1 MGSLKSNIGH
11 TQAAAGVA
19 GIIKVVEA
27 MRHGVLPRTL
37 HVDEPSPQVDWSAG
51 DVELLTEAR
60 AWPELE
66 RPRRAGV
73 SSFGISG
80 TNVHVIVE
88 HDPSLAEA
96 DSAASVSAG
105 QFSHPVP
112 WVVSAK
118 SADALVVQAER
129 LLAQVQEQDALSPVD
144 VGFSLAAGR
153 AVHEHRAVIVGRDRD
168 ELVQGLSTLA
178 AGSNAL
184 SGRRAAGKTAF
195 VFTGQGAQRLGM
207 GRGLYEA
214 FAVFAAAFDAV
225 VAAVD
230 EHLDGVSL
238 REVVWGDDAEV
249 LNRTEFAQPALFA
262 VEVALFRL
270 VESWGVRPDY
280 LAGHSIGELAA
291 AHVGG
296 VFSLGDAARL
306 VVARGRLMQALPAG
320 GAMAAVQA
328 TEAEVLPLLGDDV
341 SVAAVN
347 GPASV
352 VVSGAERSVSAVVEH
367 FTAEGRKTNRLK
379 VSHAFH
385 SPLMEPM
392 LDDFRAVAESLSF
405 GEPVI
410 PVVSTVTG
418 EPAVGWDSA
427 LYWVGQVREAVRFA
441 DAVGT
446 LEAAGVSRF
455 LELGPD
461 GVLSAMVQQ
470 SATTDLGTDG
480 GVVAVA
486 ATRRDRDEAETLLSA
501 LGRLHTTGVS
511 VDWAAFFEGTG
522 ARRVDLPTYPFQ
534 RQRYWVDSL
543 QYWASPWAGAG
554 VGGGGAAGVDGIGHL
569 LLGAVV
575 EAPDAEGPLLT
586 GQLSLNTHP
595 WIADHRAFG
604 SVLLPGT
611 AFVELALQ
619 AGDHVGLGSLA
630 ELALQAPLVLPEQGT
645 VVLRV
650 AVGAIRA
657 DGSRSVRIHSR
668 VKGADDAPWNLHA
681 EGLLTAEVPVPAQ
694 DLTEWPP
701 AAAESVPVEGVYERL
716 LSRGLDYGPLFQG
729 LKTAWRRGE
738 ELFAEVELPE
748 DAHEDTER
756 VGIHPALLDSA
767 LHVSLIGQDSG
778 DEDTEGGT
786 LVPFAWNSVSLQ
798 ATGATALRV
807 HVVPTGPDSREVTV
821 ADNSGNTVLSVGSLV
836 AREISAE
843 QLAPASGRGPADLP
857 YAVRWVPGPTVDAL
871 PFGPEWAV
879 VGSQLPDL
887 GLDVVRHDDLP
898 TLLAA
903 VEAGADVPATLV
915 LPVAAADASDGVPAE
930 VRRVTSEVLEVV
942 QTLLSDDRFTS
953 TRLAVVTRGAAGP
966 DASADAGSVVAAAV
980 WGLVRAA
987 QSENPDRFVLVD
999 VDGSAGPSGSVGVL
1013 GGVLAGGEGEVVLR
1027 SGVAWVPRLAR
1038 AAVSVPGEGAVAFA
1052 EGGTVLV
1059 TGGTGG
1065 LGALVAR
1072 HLVVEYGVRHLL
1084 LTSRRGAGA
1093 PGASELRA
1101 ELAGL
1106 GAEVEVVACDVADR
1120 EAVAALVAGVD
1131 PEHPLTGVVHSAGVL
1146 DDGVVGA
1153 LSVERFAGVLG
1164 PKADAA
1170 WYLHELTC
1178 GLGLSVFVL
1187 FSSVA
1192 GTLGGAGQANYA
1204 AANVFLDAL
1213 AVHRRGLG
1221 LPAVSMAWGLWDT
1234 GMGGDLDEVTA
1245 RRLARQGFPPLSTEA
1260 GLALF
1265 DQALNSATA
1274 QAVLLRLDLAALS
1287 AQAASGS
1294 GVLPMLRDLVRVP
1307 VRRVA
1312 RNSGGEAGFGARLS
1326 AVSAEERLRVVLEV
1340 VRGQVAEV
1348 LGHASADAVEPDRA
1362 FSELGFDSLAAV
1374 ELRNRLGEVC
1384 GLSLPATLVFDHP
1397 TSESVAG
1404 FLVAELTG
1412 AVEGA
1417 VVVPDRSVVDD
1428 DPIAIVS
1435 MACRYPG
1442 GVASPEDLWRLV
1454 ADGVDGISEFP
1465 VDRGWDT
1472 DALFDPTGE
1481 RESTTYIREGGFLHD
1496 AAGFDPGF
1504 FGISPNEALYM
1515 DPQQR
1520 LLLETAWEVFERAGI
1535 DPGTLRGSSTGVFAG
1550 MMYHDY
1556 ADNNNTG
1563 SIASGRLSYVF
1574 GLEGPSVTVDT
1585 ACSSS
1590 LVALHWAIQA
1600 LRSGECSTAL
1610 VGGVAVMAT
1619 PDVFVEFSRQRGL
1632 SRDARAKSFAAG
1644 ADGTVWGEGV
1654 GMLLVE
1660 RLSDA
1665 RRLGHPV
1672 LAVVRGSAVNQD
1684 GASNGLTAP
1693 NGPSQRRVI
1702 RQALASAGLSAA
1714 DVDLVEA
1721 HGTGTTL
1728 GDPIEAQA
1736 LLATYG
1742 QDRVEG
1748 RPLWLGSLKSNI
1760 GHTQAAA
1767 GVAGIIKVVEA
1778 MRHGVLPKTLHVDE
1792 PSPQVDWS
1800 AGEVEL
1806 LTEARAWPELERPRR
1821 AGVSS
1826 FGISGTNAHVIIEHV
1841 AAAEPEP
1848 AAQPETVAPGSA
1860 VSGSGVVPWVVSAK
1874 SADALV
1880 VQAERLLAQVREQ
1893 DALSPVDVGFSLA
1906 AGRAVHDHRAV
1917 VVGRDRDQL
1926 VQGLSTLAAGSNAL
1940 SGRRIAGRTAF
1951 VFTGQGAQRLGMGRG
1966 LYEAF
1971 GVFAA
1976 AFDAVVAAVDEHLD
1990 GVSLRD
1996 VMWGDDPD
2004 TLNRTEFA
2012 QPALFAVEVAL
2023 FRLVESWGVRPDYLA
2038 GHSIGELA
2046 AAHVAGVFSLGDAA
2060 RLVVARGRLMQALPA
2075 GGAMAAVQATEAEVL
2090 PLLGDDVS
2098 VAAVNG
2104 PTSVVVSGAERS
2116 VSALVEHFTA
2126 EGRKTNRLKVSHA
2139 FHSPLMEPML
2149 DDFRA
2154 VAESL
2159 TFGEPVIPVVSTVT
2173 GEPAVGWDSA
2183 PYWVGQVREAVRFA
2197 DAVHTLET
2205 AGVSRFLE
2213 LGPDGV
2219 LSAMVQQSATD
2230 PAPDAAVVAVA
2241 ATRRD
2246 RDEAETLLSALGRLY
2261 TTGVSVDWTAF
2272 FEGTGARRVDLPTYP
2287 FQRQHYWVE
2296 AGRRDGDLG
2305 AAGLESAEHPLLNA
2319 VLTAPEGDS
2328 FVLTGSLSLAT
2339 QPWLADHAV
2348 GGTVLFPGTGFIELA
2363 IRAGDEAGCST
2374 VQELTIAAP
2383 LVLPERGAVSLQ
2395 VTVGGPDDSGARSLG
2410 VWSRP
2415 QHAEAD
2421 TPWTRHATGLL
2432 TEAAS
2437 VAEFELGNWPPAGSE
2452 PVQVDD
2458 LYDSLA
2464 ASGLEYG
2471 PVFQGL
2477 RAAWR
2482 SGDAVYAEI
2491 EVPEEHLADADRFG
2505 LHPALLDACLHAVG
2519 LRDADE
2525 VEHSAAR
2532 LPFSWDGVALHAAG
2546 AGTLRVRITP
2556 AGSDGVALAVADA
2569 TGSPVAS
2576 VDTLVLREVSAAQL
2590 SAAGAKAHHDDLFQ
2604 PGWVALTPPQVSAPP
2619 HWAEWDTLLDD
2630 RPVPEIVVLRCPPGD
2645 DADAVHA
2652 AVRRTLG
2659 VLQTWLAD
2667 ERYEGARLLVATD
2680 GAVAVEGSAVTD
2692 LAGAAVWGLVRAA
2705 QSENPG
2711 RFLLA
2716 DLPGS
2721 ELTEVPAL
2729 VATDE
2734 PQLAVRDGRILAAR
2748 LLRVPFTEGTAP
2760 RARFDAG
2767 GTVLVTG
2774 ATGTLG
2780 SLVARHLVTEYGVR
2794 RLLLTSRRGLQAPGA
2809 TELVAELTAQG
2820 AHTDVV
2826 ACDVTDRDALA
2837 EVFSSVPAEH
2847 PLTGVVHLAGML
2859 DDGVITALTPE
2870 RVEAV
2875 LRPKVDAVLHLRDL
2889 VVERGTDL
2897 TSFVLFSSAAGT
2909 FGTPGQGNYAA
2920 ANAFLDAFAT
2930 QRHGAG
2936 LPAQSLAWG
2945 LWEDEA
2951 GMAGELGDSAAQRMN
2966 RTGVEALTNEQGM
2979 ALFDASGTVDAA
2991 VLVPVRL
2998 DLSPSPDTETPAML
3012 RALVRR
3018 SARRTAQGGGSA
3030 AATAA
3035 LRKRLADARE
3045 EERYAILLDLVRTH
3059 AADVLGHADTSAI
3072 EPDRAFK
3079 ELGFDSLSAVEFRN
3093 AVNAA
3098 TGLRLPPTLVF
3109 DYPSADVLA
3118 EHIGTEFAPAGDE
3131 TDQDQQIRNVLQTIP
3146 LSRLRDAG
3154 LMDALL
3160 ELGGVLDRGSSHPSE
3175 DDPDGQPSID
3185 ELDAE
3190 ALISMALEGQEF
3202 DDATTRGTGE
3212 L

>member
-1 MGSLKSNIGH
+1 M
-11 TQAAAGVA
+11 
-19 GIIKVVEA
+19 
-27 MRHGVLPRTL
+27 
-37 HVDEPSPQVDWSAG
+37 
-51 DVELLTEAR
+51 
-60 AWPELE
+60 
-66 RPRRAGV
+66 
-73 SSFGISG
+73 
-80 TNVHVIVE
+80 
-88 HDPSLAEA
+88 
-96 DSAASVSAG
+96 
-105 QFSHPVP
+105 
-112 WVVSAK
+112 
-118 SADALVVQAER
+118 
-129 LLAQVQEQDALSPVD
+129 
-144 VGFSLAAGR
+144 
-153 AVHEHRAVIVGRDRD
+153 
-168 ELVQGLSTLA
+168 
-178 AGSNAL
+178 
-184 SGRRAAGKTAF
+184 
-195 VFTGQGAQRLGM
+195 
-207 GRGLYEA
+207 
-214 FAVFAAAFDAV
+214 
-225 VAAVD
+225 
-230 EHLDGVSL
+230 
-238 REVVWGDDAEV
+238 
-249 LNRTEFAQPALFA
+249 
-262 VEVALFRL
+262 
-270 VESWGVRPDY
+270 
-280 LAGHSIGELAA
+280 AA
-291 AHVGG
+291 AHVAG
-296 VFSLGDAARL
+296 VLTLGDAARL

-347 GPASV
+347 GPTSV
-352 VVSGAERSVSAVVEH
+352 VVSGAESAVSAVVEH
-367 FTAEGRKTNRLK
+367 FTALGRKTNRLK

-392 LDDFRAVAESLSF
+392 LDDFRAVAESLTF
-405 GEPVI
+405 GEPGI

-427 LYWVGQVREAVRFA
+427 AYWVGQVREAVRFA

-470 SATTDLGTDG
+470 SVTTDPAPGADAG
-480 GVVAVA
+480 AAVVAVA

-501 LGRLHTTGVS
+501 LGRLHSTGVS

-729 LKTAWRRGE
+729 LKAAWRRGE

-942 QTLLSDDRFTS
+942 QTLLSDDRFTR

-966 DASADAGSVVAAAV
+966 DASADPGSVVAGAV

-987 QSENPDRFVLVD
+987 QSEHPDRFVLVD

-1072 HLVVEYGVRHLL
+1072 HLVVEYGVRRLL

-1093 PGASELRA
+1093 PGALELRA

-1146 DDGVVGA
+1146 DDGVVGS

-1178 GLGLSVFVL
+1178 DLGLSAFVL

-1274 QAVLLRLDLAALS
+1274 QTVLLRLDLAALS

-1307 VRRVA
+1307 ARRVA

-1348 LGHASADAVEPDRA
+1348 LGHASSDAVEPDRA

-1397 TSESVAG
+1397 TSQAVAG

-1417 VVVPDRSVVDD
+1417 VVVADRLVVDD

-1442 GVASPEDLWRLV
+1442 GVTSPEDLWRMV
-1454 ADGVDGISEFP
+1454 ADGVDGISDFP

-1472 DALFDPTGE
+1472 DSLYDPTGE

-1600 LRSGECSTAL
+1600 LRSGECSMAL
-1610 VGGVAVMAT
+1610 AGGVAVMSA

-1654 GMLLVE
+1654 GLLLVE

-1800 AGEVEL
+1800 AGDVEL

-1841 AAAEPEP
+1841 APTAAEPET
-1848 AAQPETVAPGSA
+1848 AAPEP
-1860 VSGSGVVPWVVSAK
+1860 GVVPWVVSAK
-1874 SADALV
+1874 TADALV
-1880 VQAERLLAQVREQ
+1880 VQAERLLAHVQEQ
-1893 DALSPVDVGFSLA
+1893 DGLSPVDVGFSLA
-1906 AGRAVHDHRAV
+1906 AGRALHDHRAV
-1917 VVGRDRDQL
+1917 VVGRDRDEL
-1926 VQGLSTLAAGSNAL
+1926 VKGLAALAAGRGPV
-1940 SGRRIAGRTAF
+1940 SGRRSAGRTAF

-1966 LYEAF
+1966 LHEAF
-1971 GVFAA
+1971 GVFAE
-1976 AFDAVVAAVDEHLD
+1976 AFDTVVAAVDEHLE
-1990 GVSLRD
+1990 GASLRD
-1996 VMWGDDPD
+1996 VMWGDDPE

-2090 PLLGDDVS
+2090 PLLTDDVS
-2098 VAAVNG
+2098 VAAFNG
-2104 PTSVVVSGAERS
+2104 PTSVVVSGAES
-2116 VSALVEHFTA
+2116 AVSALVEHFAA

-2154 VAESL
+2154 VAEGL
-2159 TFGEPVIPVVSTVT
+2159 DYRAPVLPVVSTVT

-2183 PYWVGQVREAVRFA
+2183 AYWVGQVREAVRFA
-2197 DAVHTLET
+2197 DAVGTLEA

-2219 LSAMVQQSATD
+2219 LSAMVQQSVTD
-2230 PAPDAAVVAVA
+2230 TDGAGVAVA

-2246 RDEAETLLSALGRLY
+2246 RDEAETLLSALGRLH
-2261 TTGVSVDWTAF
+2261 TTGVSVDWAAF

-2415 QHAEAD
+2415 QHADAD

-2437 VAEFELGNWPPAGSE
+2437 VAEFELGDWPPAGSE

-2482 SGDAVYAEI
+2482 SDDAVYAEI

-2556 AGSDGVALAVADA
+2556 AGSDGVALVVADA

-2645 DADAVHA
+2645 DAEAVHA

-2667 ERYEGARLLVATD
+2667 EKYEGARLLVATD

-2820 AHTDVV
+2820 AHTDLV

-2930 QRHGAG
+2930 QRHAAG

-3131 TDQDQQIRNVLQTIP
+3131 TDQDQQIRDVLQTIP

>member
-1 MGSLKSNIGH
+1 
-11 TQAAAGVA
+11 
-19 GIIKVVEA
+19 
-27 MRHGVLPRTL
+27 
-37 HVDEPSPQVDWSAG
+37 
-51 DVELLTEAR
+51 
-60 AWPELE
+60 
-66 RPRRAGV
+66 
-73 SSFGISG
+73 
-80 TNVHVIVE
+80 
-88 HDPSLAEA
+88 
-96 DSAASVSAG
+96 
-105 QFSHPVP
+105 
-112 WVVSAK
+112 
-118 SADALVVQAER
+118 
-129 LLAQVQEQDALSPVD
+129 
-144 VGFSLAAGR
+144 
-153 AVHEHRAVIVGRDRD
+153 
-168 ELVQGLSTLA
+168 
-178 AGSNAL
+178 
-184 SGRRAAGKTAF
+184 
-195 VFTGQGAQRLGM
+195 
-207 GRGLYEA
+207 
-214 FAVFAAAFDAV
+214 
-225 VAAVD
+225 
-230 EHLDGVSL
+230 
-238 REVVWGDDAEV
+238 
-249 LNRTEFAQPALFA
+249 
-262 VEVALFRL
+262 
-270 VESWGVRPDY
+270 
-280 LAGHSIGELAA
+280 
-291 AHVGG
+291 
-296 VFSLGDAARL
+296 
-306 VVARGRLMQALPAG
+306 
-320 GAMAAVQA
+320 
-328 TEAEVLPLLGDDV
+328 
-341 SVAAVN
+341 
-347 GPASV
+347 
-352 VVSGAERSVSAVVEH
+352 
-367 FTAEGRKTNRLK
+367 
-379 VSHAFH
+379 
-385 SPLMEPM
+385 
-392 LDDFRAVAESLSF
+392 
-405 GEPVI
+405 
-410 PVVSTVTG
+410 
-418 EPAVGWDSA
+418 
-427 LYWVGQVREAVRFA
+427 
-441 DAVGT
+441 
-446 LEAAGVSRF
+446 
-455 LELGPD
+455 
-461 GVLSAMVQQ
+461 
-470 SATTDLGTDG
+470 
-480 GVVAVA
+480 
-486 ATRRDRDEAETLLSA
+486 
-501 LGRLHTTGVS
+501 
-511 VDWAAFFEGTG
+511 
-522 ARRVDLPTYPFQ
+522 
-534 RQRYWVDSL
+534 
-543 QYWASPWAGAG
+543 
-554 VGGGGAAGVDGIGHL
+554 
-569 LLGAVV
+569 
-575 EAPDAEGPLLT
+575 
-586 GQLSLNTHP
+586 
-595 WIADHRAFG
+595 
-604 SVLLPGT
+604 
-611 AFVELALQ
+611 
-619 AGDHVGLGSLA
+619 
-630 ELALQAPLVLPEQGT
+630 
-645 VVLRV
+645 
-650 AVGAIRA
+650 
-657 DGSRSVRIHSR
+657 
-668 VKGADDAPWNLHA
+668 
-681 EGLLTAEVPVPAQ
+681 
-694 DLTEWPP
+694 
-701 AAAESVPVEGVYERL
+701 
-716 LSRGLDYGPLFQG
+716 
-729 LKTAWRRGE
+729 
-738 ELFAEVELPE
+738 
-748 DAHEDTER
+748 
-756 VGIHPALLDSA
+756 
-767 LHVSLIGQDSG
+767 
-778 DEDTEGGT
+778 
-786 LVPFAWNSVSLQ
+786 
-798 ATGATALRV
+798 
-807 HVVPTGPDSREVTV
+807 
-821 ADNSGNTVLSVGSLV
+821 
-836 AREISAE
+836 
-843 QLAPASGRGPADLP
+843 
-857 YAVRWVPGPTVDAL
+857 
-871 PFGPEWAV
+871 
-879 VGSQLPDL
+879 
-887 GLDVVRHDDLP
+887 
-898 TLLAA
+898 
-903 VEAGADVPATLV
+903 
-915 LPVAAADASDGVPAE
+915 
-930 VRRVTSEVLEVV
+930 
-942 QTLLSDDRFTS
+942 
-953 TRLAVVTRGAAGP
+953 
-966 DASADAGSVVAAAV
+966 
-980 WGLVRAA
+980 
-987 QSENPDRFVLVD
+987 
-999 VDGSAGPSGSVGVL
+999 
-1013 GGVLAGGEGEVVLR
+1013 
-1027 SGVAWVPRLAR
+1027 
-1038 AAVSVPGEGAVAFA
+1038 
-1052 EGGTVLV
+1052 
-1059 TGGTGG
+1059 
-1065 LGALVAR
+1065 
-1072 HLVVEYGVRHLL
+1072 
-1084 LTSRRGAGA
+1084 
-1093 PGASELRA
+1093 
-1101 ELAGL
+1101 
-1106 GAEVEVVACDVADR
+1106 
-1120 EAVAALVAGVD
+1120 
-1131 PEHPLTGVVHSAGVL
+1131 
-1146 DDGVVGA
+1146 
-1153 LSVERFAGVLG
+1153 
-1164 PKADAA
+1164 
-1170 WYLHELTC
+1170 
-1178 GLGLSVFVL
+1178 
-1187 FSSVA
+1187 
-1192 GTLGGAGQANYA
+1192 
-1204 AANVFLDAL
+1204 
-1213 AVHRRGLG
+1213 
-1221 LPAVSMAWGLWDT
+1221 
-1234 GMGGDLDEVTA
+1234 
-1245 RRLARQGFPPLSTEA
+1245 
-1260 GLALF
+1260 
-1265 DQALNSATA
+1265 
-1274 QAVLLRLDLAALS
+1274 
-1287 AQAASGS
+1287 
-1294 GVLPMLRDLVRVP
+1294 
-1307 VRRVA
+1307 
-1312 RNSGGEAGFGARLS
+1312 
-1326 AVSAEERLRVVLEV
+1326 
-1340 VRGQVAEV
+1340 
-1348 LGHASADAVEPDRA
+1348 
-1362 FSELGFDSLAAV
+1362 
-1374 ELRNRLGEVC
+1374 
-1384 GLSLPATLVFDHP
+1384 
-1397 TSESVAG
+1397 
-1404 FLVAELTG
+1404 
-1412 AVEGA
+1412 
-1417 VVVPDRSVVDD
+1417 
-1428 DPIAIVS
+1428 
-1435 MACRYPG
+1435 
-1442 GVASPEDLWRLV
+1442 
-1454 ADGVDGISEFP
+1454 
-1465 VDRGWDT
+1465 
-1472 DALFDPTGE
+1472 
-1481 RESTTYIREGGFLHD
+1481 
-1496 AAGFDPGF
+1496 
-1504 FGISPNEALYM
+1504 
-1515 DPQQR
+1515 
-1520 LLLETAWEVFERAGI
+1520 
-1535 DPGTLRGSSTGVFAG
+1535 
-1550 MMYHDY
+1550 
-1556 ADNNNTG
+1556 
-1563 SIASGRLSYVF
+1563 
-1574 GLEGPSVTVDT
+1574 
-1585 ACSSS
+1585 
-1590 LVALHWAIQA
+1590 
-1600 LRSGECSTAL
+1600 
-1610 VGGVAVMAT
+1610 
-1619 PDVFVEFSRQRGL
+1619 
-1632 SRDARAKSFAAG
+1632 
-1644 ADGTVWGEGV
+1644 
-1654 GMLLVE
+1654 
-1660 RLSDA
+1660 
-1665 RRLGHPV
+1665 
-1672 LAVVRGSAVNQD
+1672 
-1684 GASNGLTAP
+1684 
-1693 NGPSQRRVI
+1693 
-1702 RQALASAGLSAA
+1702 
-1714 DVDLVEA
+1714 
-1721 HGTGTTL
+1721 
-1728 GDPIEAQA
+1728 
-1736 LLATYG
+1736 
-1742 QDRVEG
+1742 
-1748 RPLWLGSLKSNI
+1748 
-1760 GHTQAAA
+1760 
-1767 GVAGIIKVVEA
+1767 
-1778 MRHGVLPKTLHVDE
+1778 
-1792 PSPQVDWS
+1792 
-1800 AGEVEL
+1800 
-1806 LTEARAWPELERPRR
+1806 
-1821 AGVSS
+1821 
-1826 FGISGTNAHVIIEHV
+1826 
-1841 AAAEPEP
+1841 
-1848 AAQPETVAPGSA
+1848 
-1860 VSGSGVVPWVVSAK
+1860 
-1874 SADALV
+1874 
-1880 VQAERLLAQVREQ
+1880 
-1893 DALSPVDVGFSLA
+1893 
-1906 AGRAVHDHRAV
+1906 
-1917 VVGRDRDQL
+1917 
-1926 VQGLSTLAAGSNAL
+1926 
-1940 SGRRIAGRTAF
+1940 
-1951 VFTGQGAQRLGMGRG
+1951 MGRG

-1971 GVFAA
+1971 GAFAA

-2046 AAHVAGVFSLGDAA
+2046 AAHVAGVLSLEDAA

-2090 PLLGDDVS
+2090 PLLTDDVS

-2104 PTSVVVSGAERS
+2104 PTSVVVSGAES
-2116 VSALVEHFTA
+2116 AVSALVEHFTA
-2126 EGRKTNRLKVSHA
+2126 EGRKTSRLKVSHA

-2159 TFGEPVIPVVSTVT
+2159 SFGEPVIPVVSTVT

-2183 PYWVGQVREAVRFA
+2183 PYWVGQVRDAVRFA
-2197 DAVHTLET
+2197 DAVGTLEA

-2230 PAPDAAVVAVA
+2230 PAPGTDADAAVVAVA

-2246 RDEAETLLSALGRLY
+2246 RDEAETLLSALGRLH
-2261 TTGVSVDWTAF
+2261 TTGVPVDWTAF

-2395 VTVGGPDDSGARSLG
+2395 VTVEGPDDSGARSLG

-2415 QHAEAD
+2415 QHADAD

-2645 DADAVHA
+2645 DAGAVHA

-2711 RFLLA
+2711 RFLLV

-2930 QRHGAG
+2930 QRHAAG

-3131 TDQDQQIRNVLQTIP
+3131 TDQDQQIRNVLRTIP

>member
-1 MGSLKSNIGH
+1 
-11 TQAAAGVA
+11 
-19 GIIKVVEA
+19 
-27 MRHGVLPRTL
+27 
-37 HVDEPSPQVDWSAG
+37 
-51 DVELLTEAR
+51 
-60 AWPELE
+60 
-66 RPRRAGV
+66 
-73 SSFGISG
+73 
-80 TNVHVIVE
+80 
-88 HDPSLAEA
+88 
-96 DSAASVSAG
+96 
-105 QFSHPVP
+105 
-112 WVVSAK
+112 
-118 SADALVVQAER
+118 
-129 LLAQVQEQDALSPVD
+129 
-144 VGFSLAAGR
+144 
-153 AVHEHRAVIVGRDRD
+153 
-168 ELVQGLSTLA
+168 
-178 AGSNAL
+178 
-184 SGRRAAGKTAF
+184 
-195 VFTGQGAQRLGM
+195 
-207 GRGLYEA
+207 
-214 FAVFAAAFDAV
+214 
-225 VAAVD
+225 
-230 EHLDGVSL
+230 
-238 REVVWGDDAEV
+238 
-249 LNRTEFAQPALFA
+249 
-262 VEVALFRL
+262 
-270 VESWGVRPDY
+270 
-280 LAGHSIGELAA
+280 
-291 AHVGG
+291 
-296 VFSLGDAARL
+296 LGDAARL

-347 GPASV
+347 GPDSV
-352 VVSGAERSVSAVVEH
+352 VVSGAERSVAAVAEH
-367 FTAEGRKTNRLK
+367 FTALGRKTNRLK

-427 LYWVGQVREAVRFA
+427 PYWVGQVREAVRFA

-470 SATTDLGTDG
+470 SATDTVPGTDAG
-480 GVVAVA
+480 AAVVAVA

-501 LGRLHTTGVS
+501 LGRLHTTGVP

-543 QYWASPWAGAG
+543 S
-554 VGGGGAAGVDGIGHL
+554 GGEVDLGAAGLENVQH
-569 LLGAVV
+569 
-575 EAPDAEGPLLT
+575 PLLT
-586 GQLSLNTHP
+586 AALTAPDTDSVVLTGRLAAGTQRWLT
-595 WIADHRAFG
+595 DHEVLG

-611 AFVELALQ
+611 AFVEMAVR
-619 AGDHVGLGSLA
+619 AGDQVGCGRVE
-630 ELALQAPLVLPEQGT
+630 ELLLHAPLVLPERGGVSLQA
-645 VVLRV
+645 
-650 AVGAIRA
+650 AVGAP
-657 DGSRSVRIHSR
+657 DPSGSRTLSIHSR
-668 VKGADDAPWNLHA
+668 SDEAGEADLPWVLHA
-681 EGLLTAEVPVPAQ
+681 TGMLAPATGAPIEE
-694 DLTEWPP
+694 LAVWPP
-701 AAAESVPVEGVYERL
+701 TGAESVPMDGAYEWLRE
-716 LSRGLDYGPLFQG
+716 SGYHYGPVFQG
-729 LKTAWRRGE
+729 LKAAWRRGE
-738 ELFAEVELPE
+738 ELFAEVDLPE
-748 DAHEDTER
+748 DAHADAAR
-756 VGIHPALLDSA
+756 YGLHPALLDAA
-767 LHVSLIGQDSG
+767 LHVNLVAADGE
-778 DEDTEGGT
+778 DERT
-786 LVPFAWNSVSLQ
+786 LVPFAWHGVELHS
-798 ATGATALRV
+798 TGGTALRV
-807 HVVPTGPDSREVTV
+807 RVSPREVEGS
-821 ADNSGNTVLSVGSLV
+821 ASGTALFMTDRTGRPVMSVSALV
-836 AREISAE
+836 AREVSPQ
-843 QLAPASGRGPADLP
+843 QLAAAEGERNQGIYGVEWTRVPLPESTGPADD
-857 YAVRWVPGPTVDAL
+857 WT
-871 PFGPEWAV
+871 V
-879 VGSQLPDL
+879 VGPDGDLLGTLAGHRCPDL
-887 GLDVVRHDDLP
+887 AE
-898 TLLAA
+898 LAA
-903 VEAGADVPATLV
+903 RVEAGLPMPGHV
-915 LPVAAADASDGVPAE
+915 LYPVTVDTEDGVVSGLHDA
-930 VRRVTSEVLEVV
+930 VRRVLGTVQEWLTDERFEGSRLVL
-942 QTLLSDDRFTS
+942 
-953 TRLAVVTRGAAGP
+953 VTRDAVSTTTDPATGP
-966 DASADAGSVVAAAV
+966 DPLSENSVVAAAV

-1084 LTSRRGAGA
+1084 LTSRRGADA

-1120 EAVAALVAGVD
+1120 EAVAALVAGID

-1178 GLGLSVFVL
+1178 GLGLSAFVL

-1234 GMGGDLDEVTA
+1234 GLGMGGELDAAAVA
-1245 RRLARQGFPPLSTEA
+1245 RLKRQGFPPLTVEQ
-1260 GLALF
+1260 GLELF
-1265 DQALNSATA
+1265 DL
-1274 QAVLLRLDLAALS
+1274 AVGSPAPLSLLVHLDLAALRT
-1287 AQAASGS
+1287 QAASGF
-1294 GVLPMLRDLVRVP
+1294 VLPALRGLVRVP

-1312 RNSGGEAGFGARLS
+1312 RNAGGEAGFGARLS

-1417 VVVPDRSVVDD
+1417 VIAPDRSVVDD

-1442 GVASPEDLWRLV
+1442 GVASPEDLWRMV
-1454 ADGVDGISEFP
+1454 ADGVDGVSVFP
-1465 VDRGWDT
+1465 SDRGWDPEVY
-1472 DALFDPTGE
+1472 DPEPGIPG
-1481 RESTTYIREGGFLHD
+1481 RTYTREGGFLHD

-1600 LRSGECSTAL
+1600 LRSGECSMAL
-1610 VGGVAVMAT
+1610 AGGVAVMAT

-1632 SRDARAKSFAAG
+1632 ASDGRCKSFAAG
-1644 ADGTVWGEGV
+1644 ADGTGWGEGV
-1654 GMLLVE
+1654 GLLLVE

-1778 MRHGVLPKTLHVDE
+1778 MRHGVLPRTLHVDE

-1800 AGEVEL
+1800 AGDVEL

-1841 AAAEPEP
+1841 AAAEPET
-1848 AAQPETVAPGSA
+1848 AADPETA

-1893 DALSPVDVGFSLA
+1893 DGLSPVDVGFSLA
-1906 AGRAVHDHRAV
+1906 AGRAVHEHRAV
-1917 VVGRDRDQL
+1917 IVGRDRDQL

-1940 SGRRIAGRTAF
+1940 SGRRSAGRTAF

-1971 GVFAA
+1971 GAFAA

-1996 VMWGDDPD
+1996 VMWGDDPE

-2075 GGAMAAVQATEAEVL
+2075 GGAMAAVQATEVEVL
-2090 PLLGDDVS
+2090 PLLTDDVS

-2104 PTSVVVSGAERS
+2104 PASVVVSGAES
-2116 VSALVEHFTA
+2116 AVSAVVEHFTA

-2149 DDFRA
+2149 DDFRS

-2159 TFGEPVIPVVSTVT
+2159 SFGEPVIPVVSTVT
-2173 GEPAVGWDSA
+2173 GEPAVGWDGA

-2197 DAVHTLET
+2197 DAVGTLEA

-2230 PAPDAAVVAVA
+2230 TAPDAAVVAVA

-2246 RDEAETLLSALGRLY
+2246 RDEAGTLLSALGRLY
-2261 TTGVSVDWTAF
+2261 TTGVSVDWAAF

-2287 FQRQHYWVE
+2287 FQRQYYWHL
-2296 AGRRDGDLG
+2296 GDDPGSSPG
-2305 AAGLESAEHPLLNA
+2305 AMGLDSVEHPLLSA
-2319 VLTAPEGDS
+2319 VVALPDTDGYV
-2328 FVLTGSLSLAT
+2328 FTGRLST
-2339 QPWLADHAV
+2339 GTHRWIADHDVLGSVLLPGAAFVDLALAV
-2348 GGTVLFPGTGFIELA
+2348 AEQV
-2363 IRAGDEAGCST
+2363 GCDSIG
-2374 VQELTIAAP
+2374 ELTLQAP
-2383 LVLPERGAVSLQ
+2383 LVLAEERGVALRVA
-2395 VTVGGPDDSGARSLG
+2395 VGGPDDSGARDIAIH
-2410 VWSRP
+2410 SRTEGADEP
-2415 QHAEAD
+2415 WVQHAEG
-2421 TPWTRHATGLL
+2421 HLGTGRRPAPAYDF
-2432 TEAAS
+2432 TQ
-2437 VAEFELGNWPPAGSE
+2437 WPPEQARTIE
-2452 PVQVDD
+2452 VDRA
-2458 LYDSLA
+2458 YETLA
-2464 ASGLEYG
+2464 EYG
-2471 PVFQGL
+2471 YHYGPLFQGI

-2482 SGDAVYAEI
+2482 RGDELFAEAAL
-2491 EVPEEHLADADRFG
+2491 PEDASAAAFG
-2505 LHPALLDACLHAVG
+2505 IDPALFDAAMHVMPLAG
-2519 LRDADE
+2519 LREDDE
-2525 VEHSAAR
+2525 GGQTL
-2532 LPFSWDGVALHAAG
+2532 LPFSWGGVTLQAVG
-2546 AGTLRVRITP
+2546 ARAVRVRIAPTGP
-2556 AGSDGVALAVADA
+2556 KAVTLELADPSGA
-2569 TGSPVAS
+2569 PVAHVAELS
-2576 VDTLVLREVSAAQL
+2576 LREASSESLSGAAGPQGSLLRVDWVAAPAAPAVSAAGGRSL
-2590 SAAGAKAHHDDLFQ
+2590 AVVGRAEPGIDAPVHAGL
-2604 PGWVALTPPQVSAPP
+2604 
-2619 HWAEWDTLLDD
+2619 AEL
-2630 RPVPEIVVLRCPPGD
+2630 
-2645 DADAVHA
+2645 ADAVTSGA
-2652 AVRRTLG
+2652 ARVPDTVIIRVGTGSGDVPSAVRDTTYRTLDL
-2659 VLQTWLAD
+2659 LQQWLGQEVFGSSTLA
-2667 ERYEGARLLVATD
+2667 LVTTDAT
-2680 GAVAVEGSAVTD
+2680 SALD
-2692 LAGAAVWGLVRAA
+2692 QAPVWGLVRAA
-2705 QSENPG
+2705 QAENPG
-2711 RFLLA
+2711 RFVLVDTDDSAASRPLLA
-2716 DLPGS
+2716 AAAAGGEP
-2721 ELTEVPAL
+2721 ETAL
-2729 VATDE
+2729 
-2734 PQLAVRDGRILAAR
+2734 RDGELLLPR
-2748 LLRVPFTEGTAP
+2748 LVRTGAGAQTSGDELFGP
-2760 RARFDAG
+2760 RD
-2767 GTVLVTG
+2767 TVLVTG
-2774 ATGTLG
+2774 GTGGLG
-2780 SLVARHLVTEYGVR
+2780 ALVARHLVAEYGVR
-2794 RLLLTSRRGLQAPGA
+2794 RLLLTSRRGADAPGA
-2809 TELVAELTAQG
+2809 SELRAELAGLG
-2820 AHTDVV
+2820 AEAELV
-2826 ACDVTDRDALA
+2826 ACDVADREAVAALLA
-2837 EVFSSVPAEH
+2837 GIDPEH
-2847 PLTGVVHLAGML
+2847 PLRGIVHAAG
-2859 DDGVITALTPE
+2859 TAHNGLVPSLTPE
-2870 RVEAV
+2870 QVEIS
-2875 LRPKVDAVLHLRDL
+2875 LRPKVDAVWHLHELTAGLDL
-2889 VVERGTDL
+2889 AAFVV
-2897 TSFVLFSSAAGT
+2897 FSSSGGLVMAAG
-2909 FGTPGQGNYAA
+2909 QGGYAA
-2920 ANAFLDAFAT
+2920 ANVFLDAFAVH
-2930 QRHGAG
+2930 RRALG
-2936 LPAQSLAWG
+2936 LPATSLAYG
-2945 LWEDEA
+2945 LWDTDTGLSQWLTEA
-2951 GMAGELGDSAAQRMN
+2951 DRERMRRQGLPALPVADGLAA
-2966 RTGVEALTNEQGM
+2966 
-2979 ALFDASGTVDAA
+2979 FDAALRSEYAT
-2991 VLVPVRL
+2991 LVPVKVEPQGLRGRGEGL
-2998 DLSPSPDTETPAML
+2998 PALL
-3012 RALVRR
+3012 RGLVPATRR
-3018 SARRTAQGGGSA
+3018 RA
-3030 AATAA
+3030 AAGDDPGALRRRLAA
-3035 LRKRLADARE
+3035 LAPQERE
-3045 EERYAILLDLVRTH
+3045 QAVRDLVLGR
-3059 AADVLGHADTSAI
+3059 AAAALGHADAAAI
-3072 EPDRAFK
+3072 DPERDFL
-3079 ELGFDSLSAVEFRN
+3079 EIGFDSLAAMELRN
-3093 AVNAA
+3093 VLTSA
-3098 TGLRLPPTLVF
+3098 TGLRLPPMVVF
-3109 DYPSADVLA
+3109 DSK
-3118 EHIGTEFAPAGDE
+3118 TPAGLARAVVEELASHPDGAAQESTAAEPAALDSPPAARVSE
-3131 TDQDQQIRNVLQTIP
+3131 TLTELFRQAVLSGQVVQGFDLLRAVVGLRERFDAAEELERVPAAVKLADGPGRHRLICVSSPMATAGPQQHARLAAPFRGVRGVSALNTQGFAAGEALPTGVEAVTATFAESILQAAEGEPFVLVGYSAGGIIAHEAAAYLERVKGVKPSGVVLLDTYQVDTDSDDSNELMRQLFIALVGKDSEYGMFDSTV
-3146 LSRLRDAG
+3146 LSAMACYFDLVPQFRITSVECPVLFVGAEQPFSPDGTAVVPEDDSWAAKPWNDRQAHRT
-3154 LMDALL
+3154 LPVNHFSMIETHAAATAAVVEEWLAT
-3160 ELGGVLDRGSSHPSE
+3160 LDR
-3175 DDPDGQPSID
+3175 
-3185 ELDAE
+3185 
-3190 ALISMALEGQEF
+3190 
-3202 DDATTRGTGE
+3202 
-3212 L
+3212 